1 MRVDSPME
9 LYTTFYGWH
18 FYDQLWDVLMGTGL
32 AFAPFLYII
41 GKAAYDGYTS
51 PQGQA
56 SDVAVRE
63 AYIRVIVAFTVI
75 VLACQ
80 PMITLTGA
88 DLTHQPTA
96 VPSDPNPPQGSVG
109 NSGTTLD
116 DTTMAANL
124 PGSVR
129 VPVLWY
135 GVMAISS
142 GINAALI
149 SAIPSEGELRSM
161 QAAASTARIGDSAL
175 AAEAGDFYRHC
186 FLPARS
192 KYLREQPQD
201 STTKSILNKNGA
213 NDPDWF
219 GSRLYQQLPG
229 YYDTERAQ
237 DPVPNWPVNMSRI
250 SDQNYRDA
258 TSNGQ
263 NPPSGIP
270 TCNEWWAD
278 SSHGLRT
285 RLAAEGSQVA
295 GWMDKI
301 RAFSS
306 ISSADKQDILAKAVL
321 NNSPLN
327 FSGQMGGVGSSSS
340 RETLID
346 KPLAAAG
353 AMMAE
358 PVARAV
364 LIAMKIATPMIQA
377 FLLMGIYFMMAGVLV
392 LSSYNLK
399 VVMIGAIAIF
409 SVKFWT
415 VLWAVAGWVDENLIT
430 AMFPERRA
438 LLESFLLSSA
448 EWIASAG
455 AAIGGMSGGGFGAMD
470 HVTKRVILDL
480 VMASMYVALPVLWTA
495 MVGWAGYEVLSISR
509 VGSTMGAST
518 QKAGGAAA
526 QTGVNVATR
535 SIRPGK

>member
-1 MRVDSPME
+1 
-9 LYTTFYGWH
+9 
-18 FYDQLWDVLMGTGL
+18 
-32 AFAPFLYII
+32 
-41 GKAAYDGYTS
+41 
-51 PQGQA
+51 
-56 SDVAVRE
+56 
-63 AYIRVIVAFTVI
+63 
-75 VLACQ
+75 
-80 PMITLTGA
+80 
-88 DLTHQPTA
+88 
-96 VPSDPNPPQGSVG
+96 
-109 NSGTTLD
+109 
-116 DTTMAANL
+116 
-124 PGSVR
+124 
-129 VPVLWY
+129 
-135 GVMAISS
+135 
-142 GINAALI
+142 
-149 SAIPSEGELRSM
+149 
-161 QAAASTARIGDSAL
+161 
-175 AAEAGDFYRHC
+175 
-186 FLPARS
+186 
-192 KYLREQPQD
+192 
-201 STTKSILNKNGA
+201 
-213 NDPDWF
+213 
-219 GSRLYQQLPG
+219 
-229 YYDTERAQ
+229 
-237 DPVPNWPVNMSRI
+237 
-250 SDQNYRDA
+250 
-258 TSNGQ
+258 
-263 NPPSGIP
+263 
-270 TCNEWWAD
+270 
-278 SSHGLRT
+278 
-285 RLAAEGSQVA
+285 
-295 GWMDKI
+295 
-301 RAFSS
+301 
-306 ISSADKQDILAKAVL
+306 
-321 NNSPLN
+321 
-327 FSGQMGGVGSSSS
+327 MGGVGSSSS

-415 VLWAVAGWVDENLIT
+415 VLWAIAGWVDENLIT

-455 AAIGGMSGGGFGAMD
+455 AAIGGMSGGGLGAMD